1 MKCPECG
8 SENVI
13 CFLNSSENFPYC
25 KCNGC
30 KKVFDYTDK
39 MEQQDRLDKVLSKL
53 KQSEQFCDEHYYNY
67 LDLHDNPITEQL
79 IKYICYD
86 EEAKTFIDGISVVKN
101 NKMLF
106 DYERNT
112 TLEFVESLLKDMVIT
127 NDS

>member
-30 KKVFDYTDK
+30 KKVFDYTDE

-53 KQSEQFCDEHYYNY
+53 GEMKWTKFRVIYVNDYFSFECNLNTIWRY
-67 LDLHDNPITEQL
+67 LFNP
-79 IKYICYD
+79 
-86 EEAKTFIDGISVVKN
+86 S
-101 NKMLF
+101 
-106 DYERNT
+106 
-112 TLEFVESLLKDMVIT
+112 LETVESLLKDLEGY
-127 NDS
+127 NG